1 MERHY
6 TRPESTR
13 GRIVYFFWFNMPRFI
28 LLGMIALII
37 VLAVF
42 IVDKFSAIKA
52 AQEAAIKQ
60 ERPPVN
66 TVVMKVAPATI
77 SNTINLP
84 GSIEPWTSLEL
95 VSKISGSIEEVMVRE
110 GDAVKEGD
118 VIARIEADDYRI
130 AFERA
135 QAAYKLAKADFERD
149 QKVFAEGV
157 IPPAELDMRKTNM
170 QTAKSD
176 LENARLMYDR
186 CTIKAPMNGVVRR
199 LDAKVGLYL
208 GIGDPI
214 GRILQIDRVKA
225 VIGIPESDITAVRT
239 LDEIAITIQALD
251 DRKINGRRH
260 FVSTSPET
268 AARLYRLELEVDNP
282 GHEILPGMFVRAT
295 IVKQS
300 RDHALSIPFYSIISR
315 NDEQFIYVEQE
326 GSVKKRNVKT
336 GIMEKWMVEITDG
349 LSEGERVVVEGHR
362 DVEDG
367 QKVKVVKEIT
377 DPGAYSL

>member
-1 MERHY
+1 MESHY

-13 GRIVYFFWFNMPRFI
+13 GKIIYFFWFNMPRFI
-28 LLGMIALII
+28 LLAMITLII
-37 VLAVF
+37 MLAF
-42 IVDKFSAIKA
+42 LIVGKFSAIKA

-66 TVVMKVAPATI
+66 TVVMKVSPAAI

-95 VSKISGSIEEVMVRE
+95 VSKISGAIQEVVVQE
-110 GDAVKEGD
+110 GDTVKEGD

-149 QKVFAEGV
+149 EKVYAQGV

-170 QTAKSD
+170 QTARAD

-186 CTIKAPMNGVVRR
+186 CTITAPIDGVVRR

-214 GRILQIDRVKA
+214 GRILQLDRVKA
-225 VIGIPESDITAVRT
+225 VIGIPESDITAART
-239 LDEIAITIQALD
+239 LEEIDITIQALD
-251 DRKINGRRH
+251 DRKITGKRH

-268 AARLYRLELEVDNP
+268 AARLYRLELEIDNP
-282 GHEILPGMFVRAT
+282 GHAILPGMFIRAT

-300 RDHALSIPFYSIISR
+300 RDSALSIPFYSIISR
-315 NDEQFIYVEQE
+315 NDEQFVFIEKE
-326 GSVKKRNVKT
+326 GTVSKRNVKT

-349 LSEGERVVVEGHR
+349 LSDGERVVVEGHR
-362 DVEDG
+362 DVEDS